1 MAKLRHKAHSS
12 KFFARPQRSVFFA
25 LAQLVEQRLG
35 VGKLA
40 RLDAVFQQLQ
50 NDRRVACGIGRRGGT
65 LHPAQKPLRGGE
77 RGNVLEQRSK
87 TPAGSADIMQMLFV
101 RLADEAP
108 ARTLQ
113 RAPLVPDDLYQPLHR
128 SGTLMRGGVR
138 RGYFS
143 RPPRTKTSDVRSTRF
158 PILVVLLL
166 VVAAATWYYVSQRA
180 GRGGETIA
188 IHFTKLDGKTLGDV
202 RVSLRPRQPGES
214 AAEHLHNTVLYAA
227 VQAVAGPP
235 NDVQA
240 IRFPPGTRVIGVSVD
255 GSTATVDLSKE
266 VEAQAGGTFGEN
278 GEFKGLVYT
287 VTGIPGI
294 DAVQITVDGSSLET
308 LPGGHLELDQPLHRS
323 DW

>member
-1 MAKLRHKAHSS
+1 
-12 KFFARPQRSVFFA
+12 
-25 LAQLVEQRLG
+25 
-35 VGKLA
+35 
-40 RLDAVFQQLQ
+40 
-50 NDRRVACGIGRRGGT
+50 
-65 LHPAQKPLRGGE
+65 
-77 RGNVLEQRSK
+77 
-87 TPAGSADIMQMLFV
+87 
-101 RLADEAP
+101 
-108 ARTLQ
+108 
-113 RAPLVPDDLYQPLHR
+113 
-128 SGTLMRGGVR
+128 MRGGVR
-138 RGYFS
+138 RGYFD
-143 RPPRTKTSDVRSTRF
+143 RPPRRKNSDVRSTRF
-158 PILVVLLL
+158 PILVVLLVL
-166 VVAAATWYYVSQRA
+166 VAAATWYYVSQRA
-180 GRGGETIA
+180 GRSGETIA

-202 RVSLRPRQPGES
+202 RVSLRPRQPDES

-294 DAVQITVDGSSLET
+294 DAVQITVDGSRLET